1 MGTLLAS
8 AARRLTEPA
17 VRFADTGADWR
28 EPATRFASELA
39 AAAESH
45 SSFAAPPVPVD
56 SSDPLAF
63 AAHAIAALVADCNVL
78 LCNPRW
84 TAAER
89 AAAETLRL
97 ATETSPRPVG
107 HVADV
112 AVPAAAGSG
121 CSAGGRRFVGAAPV
135 SDTSFAGTIAD
146 AAQPSPV
153 QPVGLVSSAGGRR
166 SVGAVSAPRI
176 LIATG
181 GSSGALRFATHT
193 PDTLEAAA
201 LALQSFTGCAPLNS
215 LCLLPLHHIGGFQQL
230 IRALATGGELLLADW
245 HTVAAGRRPPHPA
258 VAGGWMLSLV
268 PTQLQRLIDDLAACA
283 WLRSFHTI
291 LLGGSPAG
299 PALLDRARAK
309 RLPLSVSY
317 GASEFPA
324 ALAVQPPAEF
334 LAGETGLRPL
344 PHAAVRILDPDTA
357 APLAPGELGRIEVS
371 ATSLF
376 LGYWPER
383 RTPGPFHTEDLGRL
397 DTAGR
402 LHLVGRADAAINTG
416 GEKVQPAE
424 VEAALRA
431 TGAFSEIV
439 VLGVPDTRWGESVA
453 ALFPLADAPDL
464 AAIERALRATLSPH
478 KLPRRWLPIAAWPRS
493 AAGKTDRAALRSIAD
508 RECSSANVRLH

>member
-17 VRFADTGADWR
+17 VRSADTGADWR
-28 EPATRFASELA
+28 ELAARFAAELA
-39 AAAESH
+39 ASPETGFAQAAGPATPLAIAS
-45 SSFAAPPVPVD
+45 P
-56 SSDPLAF
+56 DPLAY
-63 AAHAIAALVADCNVL
+63 AAYAIASLVAGRDIL
-78 LCNPRW
+78 LCNPHW
-84 TAAER
+84 TTAER

-97 ATETSPRPVG
+97 SAVG

-112 AVPAAAGSG
+112 APPAPLH
-121 CSAGGRRFVGAAPV
+121 RIDFP
-135 SDTSFAGTIAD
+135 
-146 AAQPSPV
+146 
-153 QPVGLVSSAGGRR
+153 SAGGRR

-201 LALQSFTGCAPLNS
+201 LALQSFTGGAPLNS

-230 IRALATGGELLLADW
+230 VRALATGGELLLADW
-245 HTVAAGRRPPHPA
+245 HAVAAGQRPPLPI

-268 PTQLQRLIDDLAACA
+268 PTQLQRLIDDPAACA
-283 WLRSFHTI
+283 WLRSFQTI

-299 PALLDRARAK
+299 PALLDRADAE
-309 RLPLSVSY
+309 RLPLAISY
-317 GASEFPA
+317 GASEFAA

-334 LAGETGLRPL
+334 LAGKTGLRPL
-344 PHAAVRILDPDTA
+344 PHATVRILDPDTA
-357 APLAPGELGRIEVS
+357 APLAAGELGRIEVS

-376 LGYWPER
+376 LGYWPEL
-383 RTPGPFHTEDLGRL
+383 RTPGPFRTEDLGRL

-402 LHLVGRADAAINTG
+402 LHVVGRADAAINTG

-424 VEAALRA
+424 VETALRA
-431 TGAFSEIV
+431 TGAFTEIV

-453 ALFPLADAPDL
+453 ALFPVADVPDL
-464 AAIERALRATLSPH
+464 AAVERALRATLSLH
-478 KLPRRWLPIAAWPRS
+478 KLPRRWLPIADWPRT
-493 AAGKTDRAALRSIAD
+493 AQGKTDRAALRSIAN
-508 RECSSANVRLH
+508 RECSSANVRPH